1 MLLYGASSPAD
12 TWIDNGD
19 GTATHTLTGL
29 MWMRSALGQAWT
41 GASSSDLPK
50 FYWGTDVDKIVHHF
64 SGHGDWR
71 VPTINELMS
80 IVDLGVDGSCIN
92 KQIFPNNGNGTYL
105 SRSGYCVNFGS
116 GLIGIG
122 SFGSLRLV
130 RSLSPALSLEENT
143 KFHDNGDGTATD
155 VSTGLTWMRCALGQS
170 WDGSKGVGEP
180 YSLAYEE
187 ALSIRHT
194 FAGSDDWRLPSI
206 GELNSIVGRIN
217 KTHGTD
223 RDIFAN
229 RVAGSRYLSSTTK
242 GWHPP
247 YCIDFAD
254 GAIHFHSISVGI
266 IRLVRGECQSSSSMR
281 EKPPIFMGDNEINS
295 HHAAGSLVTLSAT
308 PETRPQFMGG
318 AGDAEGLDATVEE
331 AIASLPDRAAMLLR
345 IEVLE
350 AALSEALRKLDALQA
365 ASPAPA
371 AAPTEIPARANAPA
385 ETQTLPDILAWLATQ
400 ERVSLAVLRRH
411 LLPLDLLPSAVISEI
426 NEQALDLVGDVAFE
440 EVGEEIVIARE
451 VLFEVLANQE

>member
-1 MLLYGASSPAD
+1 
-12 TWIDNGD
+12 
-19 GTATHTLTGL
+19 
-29 MWMRSALGQAWT
+29 
-41 GASSSDLPK
+41 
-50 FYWGTDVDKIVHHF
+50 
-64 SGHGDWR
+64 
-71 VPTINELMS
+71 
-80 IVDLGVDGSCIN
+80 
-92 KQIFPNNGNGTYL
+92 
-105 SRSGYCVNFGS
+105 
-116 GLIGIG
+116 
-122 SFGSLRLV
+122 
-130 RSLSPALSLEENT
+130 
-143 KFHDNGDGTATD
+143 
-155 VSTGLTWMRCALGQS
+155 
-170 WDGSKGVGEP
+170 
-180 YSLAYEE
+180 
-187 ALSIRHT
+187 
-194 FAGSDDWRLPSI
+194 
-206 GELNSIVGRIN
+206 
-217 KTHGTD
+217 
-223 RDIFAN
+223 
-229 RVAGSRYLSSTTK
+229 
-242 GWHPP
+242 
-247 YCIDFAD
+247 
-254 GAIHFHSISVGI
+254 
-266 IRLVRGECQSSSSMR
+266 MR